1 VFLRKKALGKFKL
14 YDIDLKNL
22 TPGVHEYDYLLENKF
37 FVDIDGDEVQ
47 KGKVKVNLTVKR
59 TSMVF
64 DMNFQLEGIVY
75 VPCDRCLDDME
86 LPVSTQ
92 NKLVVKFG
100 KEYAEESE
108 EIVIIP
114 EEEGEINLAWFIYEF
129 IALAIPM
136 KHIHAPGKCNKTMSS
151 KLKKHTARRADDED
165 EFDEE
170 AADDI
175 VVDDDA
181 ADIPSDPRWDALKG
195 LVENDNN

>member
-1 VFLRKKALGKFKL
+1 MGKFDLFKVE
-14 YDIDLKNL
+14 LKNL
-22 TPGVHEYDYLLENKF
+22 SPGVHEYEYFLENKF

-136 KHIHAPGKCNKTMSS
+136 KHIHAPGKCNKAMSS

-181 ADIPSDPRWDALKG
+181 ADMPSDPRWDALKG

>member
-1 VFLRKKALGKFKL
+1 MGKFDL
-14 YDIDLKNL
+14 YKVELKNL
-22 TPGVHEYDYLLENKF
+22 SPGVHEYEYFLENKF

-136 KHIHAPGKCNKTMSS
+136 KHIHAPGKCNKAMSS
-151 KLKKHTARRADDED
+151 NLKKHTARRAADED

>member
-1 VFLRKKALGKFKL
+1 MGKFDL
-14 YDIDLKNL
+14 YRVELKNL
-22 TPGVHEYDYLLENKF
+22 SPGVHEYEYFLENKF

>member
-1 VFLRKKALGKFKL
+1 MGKFDL
-14 YDIDLKNL
+14 YKVELKNL
-22 TPGVHEYDYLLENKF
+22 SPGVHEYEYFLENKF

-136 KHIHAPGKCNKTMSS
+136 KHIHAPGKCNKAMSS
-151 KLKKHTARRADDED
+151 KLKKHTARRTDDED

-181 ADIPSDPRWDALKG
+181 ADMPSDPRWDALKG

>member
-1 VFLRKKALGKFKL
+1 MGKFDL
-14 YDIDLKNL
+14 YKVELKNL
-22 TPGVHEYDYLLENKF
+22 SPGVHEYEYFLENKF

-59 TSMVF
+59 SSMMF
-64 DMNFQLEGIVY
+64 EMNFQIEGVVM

-181 ADIPSDPRWDALKG
+181 ADMPSDPRWDALKG

>member
-1 VFLRKKALGKFKL
+1 MGKFDL
-14 YDIDLKNL
+14 YKVELKNL
-22 TPGVHEYDYLLENKF
+22 SPGVHEYEYFLENKF

-136 KHIHAPGKCNKTMSS
+136 KHIYAPGKCNKAMSS

-181 ADIPSDPRWDALKG
+181 ADMPSDPRWDALKG

>member
-1 VFLRKKALGKFKL
+1 MGKFDL
-14 YDIDLKNL
+14 YKVELKNL
-22 TPGVHEYDYLLENKF
+22 SPGVHEYEYFLENKF

-136 KHIHAPGKCNKTMSS
+136 KHIHAPGKCNKAMSS

-170 AADDI
+170 AEDDI

-181 ADIPSDPRWDALKG
+181 ADIPSAPRWDALKG